1 MKDKTYDAMIK
12 RNGKK
17 KEKKKET
24 KKSNKFSTVPNTGDF
39 GALAAKTKP
48 TPPISKEA
56 RVTRADPNKPR
67 PKISDLRTE
76 IGDSLGMAALFSG
89 LSKTGMFDK
98 EDKVTQPMEAKVK
111 KKKGGKV
118 MFSRGGGVAT
128 QGTKFSRNG

>member
-76 IGDSLGMAALFSG
+76 IGDRQEWLHFSQVFQKQEC
-89 LSKTGMFDK
+89 LIKKT
-98 EDKVTQPMEAKVK
+98 
-111 KKKGGKV
+111 
-118 MFSRGGGVAT
+118 R
-128 QGTKFSRNG
+128 